1 MKLNTSTRGLLLLA
15 AVFIAQTAS
24 AFYDSNLGRW
34 TNRDP
39 IEEEGGINL
48 YTFVENHPVSGI
60 DPFGLAEVTKT
71 GDGFVIEVGKCEIV
85 RHIGHGNRKGWPKFF
100 FPKKKLGGCPA
111 AAGFIGCYASDINQG
126 IPKKGGGVIPGS
138 PTDSA
143 GGLWDGVVDP
153 YRNSPDWNSA
163 VNNTDAG
170 VKSLVNDWLKNKSKC
185 CPSVT
190 VIEVDENG
198 NMKPTTYT
206 KPIP

>member
-100 FPKKKLGGCPA
+100 FPKKSLVDVQPL
-111 AAGFIGCYASDINQG
+111 
-126 IPKKGGGVIPGS
+126 PGS
-138 PTDSA
+138 SGAMRAISIKEFPRRV
-143 GGLWDGVVDP
+143 GL
-153 YRNSPDWNSA
+153 
-163 VNNTDAG
+163 
-170 VKSLVNDWLKNKSKC
+170 
-185 CPSVT
+185 
-190 VIEVDENG
+190 
-198 NMKPTTYT
+198 
-206 KPIP
+206 